1 MGSEGCRHCGTV
13 RRYGGA
19 PWHSLLGTIHAEPEE
34 VSTPRGTLL
43 SLTGV
48 CIMFVPA
55 TYCAYYVTGKLA
67 ESGSL
72 VDGLVTVPQAC
83 P

>member
-1 MGSEGCRHCGTV
+1 
-13 RRYGGA
+13 
-19 PWHSLLGTIHAEPEE
+19 